1 MGTNQNR
8 RRKGQGGLY
17 KIRKRSW
24 NEATQSYEIMDFY
37 QATKEVADPKN
48 PSKRKKVY
56 GTAQSP
62 DIAVLRLNKNYE
74 RYLTNKGLQELGVAV
89 KTAPYGSQSV
99 SGYLEEWYSELRDGQ
114 VSPQLKYKYWGHIK
128 NHISPHIGKIKLES
142 LNYQHLQLL
151 FYETLPEK
159 KRVRGKGAGIE
170 PLLGSNALLN
180 IYKTLGIALKVAVKK
195 GKIQSNPLELIKPPK
210 YTPPKE
216 NIPQLM
222 HIVEH
227 IFKKMNEA
235 EDPMFDHFLLA
246 LLGLRKG
253 ERLGL
258 TFSNL
263 NLSGPNPKL
272 TISTQLARIT
282 GQGLVLKNATKSG
295 RDRTVSIQEPWLSS
309 LKRLKTKRKLQEK
322 NPNFKPSPEFRDLV
336 FLKDNG
342 KPFDL
347 NEDNEMWLT
356 VNRTYNAKR
365 EPVRGHS
372 IRHIAATKMADTGVD
387 REVAMA
393 ILGHESEAMS
403 YYYGR
408 ITAKRQS
415 AQVGEYGKG
424 LSRSILGQPEITE
437 PAV

>member
-17 KIRKRSW
+17 KIRKQAW
-24 NEATQSYEIMDFY
+24 NEVTQSYEQMDFY
-37 QATKEVADPKN
+37 QATKEVEDPNN
-48 PSKRKKVY
+48 PGKRKKVY

-62 DIAVLRLNKNYE
+62 ELAISRLNKNFE
-74 RYLTNKGLQELGVAV
+74 RYVTKMGLQRLGVQV
-89 KTAPYGSQSV
+89 KTSQYGSQSV
-99 SGYLEEWYSELRDGQ
+99 SGYLEEWYSEIREDQ
-114 VSPQLKYKYWGHIK
+114 VSPQLRYKYWGHIK
-128 NHISPHIGKIKLES
+128 NHISPHIGNIKLHD
-142 LNYQHLQLL
+142 LTYQDLQNL
-151 FYETLPEK
+151 FYKTLPEK
-159 KRVRGKGAGIE
+159 KKVRGSGAGE
-170 PLLGSNALLN
+170 ERLLGANGLLN
-180 IYKTLGIALKVAVKK
+180 IYKTLNIALKLAVKK
-195 GKIQSNPLELIKPPK
+195 GKIQKNPLELVKAPR
-210 YTPPKE
+210 YQPPKE
-216 NIPQLM
+216 NVPQLM

-227 IFKKMNEA
+227 IFKKMNDA
-235 EDPMFDHFLLA
+235 QDPLFDYFLLA

-263 NLSGPNPKL
+263 SLTGPNPKL

-282 GQGLVLKNATKSG
+282 GQGLVLKTATKSG

-309 LKRLKTKRKLQEK
+309 LKRLKAKRREQEK
-322 NPNFKPSPEFRDLV
+322 NPDFKPEPAFRDLV

-347 NEDNEMWLT
+347 NEDNELWVQ
-356 VNRTYNAKR
+356 VNRVYNAKR
-365 EPVRGHS
+365 EPIRGHS
-372 IRHIAATKMADTGVD
+372 LRHIAATKMADTGVD

-403 YYYGR
+403 HYYGR

-415 AQVGEYGKG
+415 GQLVKFGES
-424 LSRSILGQPEITE
+424 LSKEILG
-437 PAV
+437 

>member
-17 KIRKRSW
+17 KIRKSAW
-24 NEATQSYEIMDFY
+24 NEVTQNYELMDFY
-37 QATKEVADPKN
+37 QATREVEDPIN
-48 PSKRKKVY
+48 PAKRKKVY

-62 DIAVLRLNKNYE
+62 ELALSRLNRNHE
-74 RYLTNKGLQELGVAV
+74 RYLTKKGLHRLGVAV
-89 KTAPYGSQSV
+89 KTSQYGSQSV
-99 SGYLEEWYSELRDGQ
+99 SDYLEEWYSELRDGQ

-128 NHISPHIGKIKLES
+128 NHISPHIGKLKLELLS
-142 LNYQHLQLL
+142 YQDLQEL
-151 FYETLPEK
+151 FYETLPAK
-159 KRVRGKGAGIE
+159 KKVRGEGAGEE
-170 PLLGSNALLN
+170 PLLGPNGLLN
-180 IYKTLGIALKVAVKK
+180 VYKTLSIALKVAVKK
-195 GKIQSNPLELIKPPK
+195 GKIQKNPLEIVNPPK
-210 YTPPKE
+210 YQAPKE

-222 HIVEH
+222 HIAEH
-227 IFKKMNEA
+227 IFKKMNDA
-235 EDPMFDHFLLA
+235 QDPMFDHFLLA

-263 NLSGPNPKL
+263 VLTGPNPKM

-282 GQGLVLKNATKSG
+282 GQGLVLKKATKSG

-309 LKRLKTKRKLQEK
+309 LKRLKTKRKEQEK
-322 NPNFKPSPEFRDLV
+322 IPNFKPEEQFKDLV

-342 KPFDL
+342 KPYDL
-347 NEDNEMWLT
+347 NEDNEMWLE
-356 VNRTYNAKR
+356 VNRLYNAKR
-365 EPVRGHS
+365 KPLRGHS
-372 IRHIAATKMADTGVD
+372 LRHIGATKMADSGVD

-403 YYYGR
+403 HYYGR

-415 AQVGEYGKG
+415 VQVEKFGES
-424 LSRSILGQPEITE
+424 LSQKILG
-437 PAV
+437 

>member
-17 KIRKRSW
+17 KVRKRAW
-24 NEATQSYEIMDFY
+24 NEITQSYELMDFY
-37 QATKEVADPKN
+37 QATREVEDPQN
-48 PSKRKKVY
+48 PGKRKKVY

-62 DIAVLRLNKNYE
+62 EMAILRLNKNHE
-74 RYLTNKGLQELGVAV
+74 RFLTNKGLQRLGMP
-89 KTAPYGSQSV
+89 KKRLQYGSQGLSE
-99 SGYLEEWYSELRDGQ
+99 YLEEWFSELREGQ

-128 NHISPHIGKIKLES
+128 NHIAPHIGKLKLEA
-142 LNYQHLQLL
+142 LTYQDLQEL
-151 FYETLPEK
+151 FYETLPSK
-159 KRVRGKGAGIE
+159 KKIRGQGAGQE
-170 PLLGSNALLN
+170 PLLGPNGLLN
-180 IYKTLGIALKVAVKK
+180 IYKTLNIALKIAVKK
-195 GKIQSNPLELIKPPK
+195 GKIQTNPLELVKAPK
-210 YTPPKE
+210 YQAPKE

-227 IFKKMNEA
+227 IFKKMHDS
-235 EDPMFDHFLLA
+235 EDPLFDHFLLA

-263 NLSGPNPKL
+263 VLTGPNPKM

-282 GQGLVLKNATKSG
+282 GQGLVLKEATKSG
-295 RDRTVSIQEPWLSS
+295 KPRTVSIQEPWLSS
-309 LKRLKTKRKLQEK
+309 LKRLKALRKEQLK
-322 NPNFKPSPEFRDLV
+322 NPEFRPDPQFEDLV

-342 KPFDL
+342 KPYDL
-347 NEDNEMWLT
+347 NEDNELWLE
-356 VNRTYNAKR
+356 VNRVYNSR
-365 EPVRGHS
+365 RDPIRGHS
-372 IRHIAATKMADTGVD
+372 LRHIAATKMADTGVD

-403 YYYGR
+403 HYYGR

-415 AQVGEYGKG
+415 GQVVKFGES
-424 LSRSILGQPEITE
+424 LSKQIFG
-437 PAV
+437 